1 MPFEHLCQDLG
12 FDTLTALLPATTSRH
27 PLVCCTRTVN
37 ETDPPV

>member
-1 MPFEHLCQDLG
+1 MPFEHLSQDLG

-27 PLVCCTRTVN
+27 PSVYRIRTVN